1 MDAPG
6 LAVSRDGSAAV
17 VWMDRR
23 EGRPAVW
30 LRRVGP
36 GGDEADRLLSLEEG
50 THPQVALDAA
60 GEPAC
65 VWEERVD
72 GATRIACL
80 FPGADEPVLLEG
92 DGAGF
97 PVVGIAGDLV
107 VVAHELGR
115 EVVVRSWRLE

>member
-6 LAVSRDGSAAV
+6 LAVSRDGSAMV

-23 EGRPAVW
+23 EGRPEVW
-30 LRRVGP
+30 LRRVGAD
-36 GGDEADRLLSLEEG
+36 GDDADRPLSLEEG
-50 THPQVALDAA
+50 THPQVALDGA

-65 VWEERVD
+65 VWEERAD
-72 GATRIACL
+72 GVGRVACL

-92 DGAGF
+92 DGASF
-97 PVVGIAGDLV
+97 PVVEVTGDLM